1 MVGLKREIYE
11 QLLTEM
17 GKIIL
22 YDELAH
28 GAALEARHPLYQL
41 VKTEVDARIALEIV
55 RKYSTIRL
63 KGRNFQFGHP
73 LSEER
78 IEAIAR
84 GEIEP
89 AKVEILKSAY
99 AGAIDEA
106 ICFQRFHKVAKPLS
120 GSTVIR

>member
-1 MVGLKREIYE
+1 VVGLKREIYE

-99 AGAIDEA
+99 AGAITRIFGFSA
-106 ICFQRFHKVAKPLS
+106 FTK
-120 GSTVIR
+120 